1 MQESYS
7 LRKPIIENKKS
18 KRRELGKLATN
29 KRSFRTL
36 CKFTAWNKFHLIGRA
51 GVYVT
56 NRRVNHSPPRL
67 PLNFSLNSWSPRSK
81 QLQSFPNYSIND
93 GTLPKFGVGAWFGRK
108 FETGRAQRPR
118 VPRFSPLT
126 RQIWHAQLCHSCLCG
141 VCGGFKGRI
150 TARPS
155 RENCSAWTVA
165 ENKRAKRNHS
175 PFPTPPFSLLLF
187 YSRAIDARLFFATGK
202 ILRGNNRPRF
212 RAFVAG
218 NWFISAFLRVSPSSF
233 YFRRLVLG
241 CCKWL
246 KKERFDDMIER
257 FIDFLSTWVS
267 SNEFLFFVSF
277 FW

>member
-1 MQESYS
+1 MQIHCV
-7 LRKPIIENKKS
+7 KQVPPD
-18 KRRELGKLATN
+18 REGWCIRDQSSSQPLAT
-29 KRSFRTL
+29 
-36 CKFTAWNKFHLIGRA
+36 
-51 GVYVT
+51 
-56 NRRVNHSPPRL
+56 SPPPKFL
-67 PLNFSLNSWSPRSK
+67 PK
-81 QLQSFPNYSIND
+81 QLKSSFEAA
-93 GTLPKFGVGAWFGRK
+93 PKFPQLFHQRWNSSQVWRGAWFGRK

-126 RQIWHAQLCHSCLCG
+126 RQIWHAQLRHSCLCG

-233 YFRRLVLG
+233 YFKRLV
-241 CCKWL
+241 
-246 KKERFDDMIER
+246 
-257 FIDFLSTWVS
+257 
-267 SNEFLFFVSF
+267 
-277 FW
+277 